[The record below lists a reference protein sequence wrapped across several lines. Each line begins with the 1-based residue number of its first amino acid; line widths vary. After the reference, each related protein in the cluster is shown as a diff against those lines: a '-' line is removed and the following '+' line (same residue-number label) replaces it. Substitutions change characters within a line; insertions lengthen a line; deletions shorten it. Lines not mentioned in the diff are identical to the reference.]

1 MVSWFKRPGDSKMP
15 STKERYEQTK
25 NRSKDDH
32 TYLRQGEVVIVDD
45 AGNEQNVGNG
55 AGDGGE

>member
-1 MVSWFKRPGDSKMP
+1 MP
-15 STKERYEQTK
+15 SIKDLLKQQYEQTK
-25 NRSKDDH
+25 NRSENDH